1 MHTERATPHYGRLS
15 ATDAALLLIDHQSG
29 LASLVRDQRPE
40 EFCNNLLALADT
52 AKLMKLPVVLT
63 TSFDTGPNGP
73 LLPEIRERFPKAPL
87 IRRPG
92 EINAWDNPKF
102 VEAVEKTKRKQL
114 ILAGITTDVCVAFV
128 ALSALQAGYQVFVAV
143 DASGSM
149 SHMATHTALARVA
162 RAGAEV
168 VTWFVVVSELMRDW
182 RNDKPGLTK
191 LMREHVPTY
200 SNLIASHE
208 AKAK

>member
-1 MHTERATPHYGRLS
+1 MNTERAAHPYNRLS
-15 ATDAALLLIDHQSG
+15 AEDAALLLIDHQSG
-29 LASLVRDQRPE
+29 LSSLVRDQRPE
-40 EFCNNLLALADT
+40 DFTNNVLALADT

-73 LLPEIRERFPKAPL
+73 LMPELRERFPKAPI

-128 ALSALQAGYQVFVAV
+128 ALSALEAGYQVYVVA
-143 DASGSM
+143 DASGAM
-149 SHMATHTALARVA
+149 SHMATHAALARVA
-162 RAGAEV
+162 RAGAEI
-168 VTWFVVVSELMRDW
+168 VTWFAVVSELVRDW

-191 LMREHVPTY
+191 LMSERLATY
-200 SNLIASHE
+200 RNLIASHD
-208 AKAK
+208 AKTK